1 MREIK
6 FKGMDISGSWH
17 VGNVS
22 ILIKNVGEVKSGTYI
37 SNSVGVPFAYDIRPE
52 TLSQY
57 TGLKDKNGKEIYEGD
72 IFNEYIG
79 SNDFPEHKN
88 MVIEMAFGQ
97 WGYYEPHYKVG
108 RNWEGTYMERECS
121 KVEKKI
127 GYIWNPLV
135 RFPMT
140 EGVILAENP
149 KEKNSTDIEVIG
161 NIYENPELL
170 KV

>member
-72 IFNEYIG
+72 IVNEFRKTRSCPDGKFFKRKIEWSDDMMLDDAYGERAIGFNLFHGELEI
-79 SNDFPEHKN
+79 
-88 MVIEMAFGQ
+88 
-97 WGYYEPHYKVG
+97 
-108 RNWEGTYMERECS
+108 
-121 KVEKKI
+121 
-127 GYIWNPLV
+127 
-135 RFPMT
+135 
-140 EGVILAENP
+140 
-149 KEKNSTDIEVIG
+149 IG
-161 NIYENPELL
+161 NKFEKPELV
-170 KV
+170 K